1 MFVNITRDWQKAVS
15 KPFDNRQL
23 HQPDS
28 KKFIAGISQ
37 NIIIFVIA
45 PKKTFMPYTMK
56 YKSDIK
62 DIESIAGTWT
72 GKVSQVLFGKNIEFD
87 IKLDLQEDDCKV
99 VGKAVLDVSN
109 LQVKDE
115 SGNPLEPA
123 TLSITGAFYENRFL
137 HLNYKNQ
144 DEPLQFGFIV
154 IDLFENIIKPEQM
167 MKGLF
172 IGYGPKSKKV
182 INGEVVLRKTQ
193 TPNPSF

>member
-1 MFVNITRDWQKAVS
+1 
-15 KPFDNRQL
+15 
-23 HQPDS
+23 
-28 KKFIAGISQ
+28 
-37 NIIIFVIA
+37 
-45 PKKTFMPYTMK
+45 MPYTMK